1 MKAAQINSYGEPD
14 VIQINENSPKPSLKQ
29 GQLLIEVY
37 AASINAIDWKF
48 RAGYLQK
55 MAPVQLPVTLG
66 GDFAGK
72 VTEIG
77 EGVSNFKIGEEVYG
91 QAIIL
96 AGGSGSM
103 AEFVAANSANTARK
117 PQSASYEE
125 ASALPLVGVSA
136 IQALENHIKL
146 HSGQK
151 ILIHG
156 GAGGIGHIAIQFAK
170 SLGAYVATTVK
181 IEDSDF
187 VKNLGVDEVID
198 YKTQKFEAILKDY
211 DSVFDTVGGE
221 TTDKSF
227 QILKKGG
234 IIVSMLGEP
243 SKELTEKYGVTAI
256 GEMTQTDT
264 AHLDRLTEL
273 VESRKIKVH
282 IDKVFPFEQIP
293 EAFSYQEKN
302 HPRGKVVIKI

>member
-187 VKNLGVDEVID
+187 VKNLGVDEV
-198 YKTQKFEAILKDY
+198 
-211 DSVFDTVGGE
+211 
-221 TTDKSF
+221 
-227 QILKKGG
+227 
-234 IIVSMLGEP
+234 
-243 SKELTEKYGVTAI
+243 
-256 GEMTQTDT
+256 
-264 AHLDRLTEL
+264 
-273 VESRKIKVH
+273 
-282 IDKVFPFEQIP
+282 
-293 EAFSYQEKN
+293 
-302 HPRGKVVIKI
+302 